1 MEALLKNPDPVQGR
15 FSTTSSFG
23 TLGMVFLVPHEDIK
37 NINVRTNAIFCV
49 KVFIWGMF
57 WLRKKLSCK
66 DMFFLKMCIATKLL
80 GKSHRENYKI

>member
-66 DMFFLKMCIATKLL
+66 DMFFFKMFFTTKLL
-80 GKSHRENYKI
+80 GKSLRENYKL